1 MIEKLGFEKNKR
13 IRREFCNEP
22 TSATIGGKVY
32 HFRSKF
38 ECQWAKYLQFLKDK
52 KQIHDWQYEPYR
64 IYFQNCTRGPYSYL
78 LDFLI
83 TENSGATL
91 WQECKGE
98 LDSDAASKFRLMA
111 EQRPQERIEL
121 VMQRIPK
128 KGNAA
133 NRLDRIKRKQWVRR
147 VIDASIIFRQMKGI
161 I

>member
-52 KQIHDWQYEPYR
+52 KQIHDWQYEPHR
-64 IYFQNCTRGPYSYL
+64 FLFTGATRGPYSYL
-78 LDFLI
+78 PDFLVF
-83 TENSGATL
+83 ENDGEAV

-98 LDSDAASKFRLMA
+98 LDSQSASKLQRMF
-111 EQRPQERIEL
+111 EQFPSDEIEL

-128 KGNAA
+128 RGNQA
-133 NRLDRIKRKQWVRR
+133 NRLDRIRRKGWVRR
-147 VIDASIIFRQMKGI
+147 VIDASIIFRQMKGLI
-161 I
+161 